1 MISPMH
7 GPDAP
12 MHGAHTTARATIS
25 NSFCLGCYTTGV
37 TPDLVYADG
46 SRADIDTGVM
56 LHHSVL
62 GEKGGL
68 DHTCQSPEFR
78 ERFGK
83 RVYASGNERTGAH
96 LPAGFG
102 MKTSGAD
109 LVVEIELMNMTDQPK
124 TVYHTLKTTVANPF
138 FSFMMKR
145 VEPVWL
151 DQAGCDSAS
160 EFPVPVGE
168 SRHTWE
174 WTSTISGTVKAVG
187 GHLHDGGQTLTV
199 SNAAT
204 GKVLCAMTAEYGTKP
219 SSMGHLDKMTPVC
232 TGTLGTV
239 KRGEK
244 LRQDS
249 TYHIKYADPGAMA
262 ISSSTSPRTDRP
274 ARWGLPCRV
283 PTGPSPNPGARAGPF
298 PVPGGDHAACPRA
311 GRRRGGDRVIGRGVR
326 RGGRATV
333 DVVRAG
339 ARDRRGRL
347 GAAEL
352 LGRGRRG
359 AAQRAGDGSAAGA
372 GAGSAPV
379 RGGARG
385 RGDPGAPR
393 GAAPGRGAGD
403 RLAPARH
410 PVHPRG

>member
-1 MISPMH
+1 MRKRMLAAAAAVGVAASGLVAVVAVGSAAANAAAASDTPDEIQQVPAKITNIRPLLSGEWEATVVIGPIVAKAHDHDEPGQEPAPDPGHPHAGVISPMH

-262 ISSSTSPRTDRP
+262 IS
-274 ARWGLPCRV
+274 LV
-283 PTGPSPNPGARAGPF
+283 Y
-298 PVPGGDHAACPRA
+298 
-311 GRRRGGDRVIGRGVR
+311 I
-326 RGGRATV
+326 
-333 DVVRAG
+333 
-339 ARDRRGRL
+339 
-347 GAAEL
+347 
-352 LGRGRRG
+352 
-359 AAQRAGDGSAAGA
+359 
-372 GAGSAPV
+372 APY
-379 RGGARG
+379 
-385 RGDPGAPR
+385 
-393 GAAPGRGAGD
+393 
-403 RLAPARH
+403 
-410 PVHPRG
+410 